1 MGFELVLKKVCIVF
15 GNEEKGS
22 IFAAAKQKSSN
33 AEWEAKV
40 L

>member
-1 MGFELVLKKVCIVF
+1 VVKIVLKKGLNGF

-22 IFAAAKQKSSN
+22 IFAAAKPGSRY
-33 AEWEAKV
+33 AEREAKV

>member
-1 MGFELVLKKVCIVF
+1 MVF

-33 AEWEAKV
+33 VECEAKV